1 LAASLMRNLRGKN
14 AVLTGA
20 SRGLG
25 PYIARALGQRGVN
38 LTLTARTADALEATA
53 KEVSAVRVNAIAIPM
68 DITDQAGRERLLKEA
83 VAANG
88 PVDILINN
96 AGIEWVSE
104 YTNMSAEQIE
114 RMIQTNLVAPLILS
128 RLVLPE
134 MIARGSGHV
143 VMMSSLGGKKGSPYS
158 ATYAAT
164 KAGLIEWTSGIREEL
179 RKTGVSAS
187 VICPGFVSDAGMF
200 AVYEKRAPLLAG
212 ESTPE
217 QVADAVIH
225 AIERDVAEITVNPGP
240 KRLMQV
246 ANAISPEAVSWLFR
260 RFGVYEFYRQQAED
274 NQA

>member
-1 LAASLMRNLRGKN
+1 MKDLRGKN

-25 PYIARALGQRGVN
+25 PFIARALAQKGVN
-38 LTLTARTADALEATA
+38 LALTARTADAVEATA
-53 KEVSAVRVNAIAIPM
+53 KEATALGVNAIALPL
-68 DITDQAGRERLLKEA
+68 DITEPAGRQRLLEGA

-88 PVDILINN
+88 PIDILINN
-96 AGIEWVSE
+96 AGIEWVCK
-104 YTNMSAEQIE
+104 YTTMSAEQIE
-114 RMIQTNLVAPLILS
+114 QMIQTNLIAPLILS

-164 KAGLIEWTSGIREEL
+164 K
-179 RKTGVSAS
+179 VSAS

-200 AVYEKRAPLLAG
+200 AEYGKSAPKIAG

-217 QVADAVIH
+217 AVADAVVRS
-225 AIERDVAEITVNPGP
+225 IEDDVGEIVVNPGP
-240 KRLMQV
+240 NRLLDV
-246 ANAISPEAVSWLFR
+246 ANAISPGAVSWVLR

>member
-1 LAASLMRNLRGKN
+1 MKELRGKS

-25 PYIARALGQRGVN
+25 PYIARALARKGVN
-38 LTLTARTADALEATA
+38 LALTARTSDAVEATA
-53 KEVSAVRVNAIAIPM
+53 DEATSLGVSAVAIPV
-68 DITDQAGRERLLKEA
+68 DVTDEDGRRRLLEGA

-88 PVDILINN
+88 PIDILINN
-96 AGIEWVSE
+96 AGMEWVCA
-104 YTNMSAEQIE
+104 YTNMSAGRIEQ
-114 RMIQTNLVAPLILS
+114 MVQTNLIAPLILS

-164 KAGLIEWTSGIREEL
+164 KAGLIEWTSGVREEL
-179 RKTGVSAS
+179 RGTGVSAS

-200 AVYEKRAPLLAG
+200 AEYGKSAPRIAG

-217 QVADAVIH
+217 AVADAVVRS
-225 AIERDVAEITVNPGP
+225 IERDIGEIVVNPGP
-240 KRLMQV
+240 SRLMEIT
-246 ANAISPEAVSWLFR
+246 NAISPGAMSWILR
-260 RFGVYEFYRQQAED
+260 RFGLYEFYRQQAED
-274 NQA
+274 NRA